1 MNILPSSISRVIES
15 FERLPGIGPKSATR
29 LAFYMLHMPK
39 EDVDRFADS
48 LKNLKTGTVLCSIC
62 KHVCERE
69 PCPICSNPSR
79 DHTTICVVEQ
89 PTDVLAIE
97 KTGIF
102 HGVYHV
108 LHGLIDPLNNIG
120 PDEIYIADLIKRIRN
135 FGTYSSSPAL
145 NGREVQQESNGKFS
159 SDVASDSNNT
169 IGIKEIIFALNST
182 MESEATIM
190 YIMREVKSQKSK
202 VKNLEDIKM
211 TRLAH
216 GLPIGADIEYADEVT
231 LKRAMEGRREY

>member
-1 MNILPSSISRVIES
+1 MNLLPTSITRVIES

-29 LAFYMLHMPK
+29 LAFYLLHMPVV
-39 EDVDRFADS
+39 DVERFSDALVK
-48 LKNLKTGTVLCSIC
+48 LKNGTKLCSVC
-62 KHVCERE
+62 KNVCEE
-69 PCPICSNPSR
+69 DPCPICTNPQR
-79 DHTTICVVEQ
+79 DHSIICVVEQ

-97 KTGIF
+97 KTGVF

-120 PDEIYIADLIKRIRN
+120 PDEIYIADLIKRV
-135 FGTYSSSPAL
+135 TSSELRVS
-145 NGREVQQESNGKFS
+145 EM
-159 SDVASDSNNT
+159 
-169 IGIKEIIFALNST
+169 IFALNST

-190 YIMREVKSQKSK
+190 YIQKQVSTIHLPDEALAK
-202 VKNLEDIKM
+202 AGNLPSTIQI

>member
-1 MNILPSSISRVIES
+1 MNILPKSVSRVIEA
-15 FERLPGIGPKSATR
+15 FERLPGIGPKTAQR
-29 LAFYMLHMPK
+29 LAFYVLHMPV
-39 EDVDRFADS
+39 EEVERFSDS
-48 LKNLKTGTVLCSIC
+48 LNTLKSGTLLCSIC
-62 KHVCERE
+62 KNVCEQD
-69 PCPICSNPSR
+69 PCPICKNPSR
-79 DHTTICVVEQ
+79 DHAIICVVEQ

-102 HGVYHV
+102 NGVYHV

-120 PDEIYIADLIKRIRN
+120 PDEIYMDALIQRVLKA
-135 FGTYSSSPAL
+135 TSK
-145 NGREVQQESNGKFS
+145 V
-159 SDVASDSNNT
+159 
-169 IGIKEIIFALNST
+169 KELIFALNST

-190 YIMREVKSQKSK
+190 YARKQFSSLNHASSDFIT
-202 VKNLEDIKM
+202 